1 MCRTRVSGLIVGVVL
16 VLVAYASPTW
26 TQQAPPPEGTTAG
39 QVYKNI
45 QVLGELPANRLMPA
59 MHDMSTALGQECGF
73 CHVEDLASDAKP
85 MKDIARRMITMTQA
99 INSDSFAGQARVGCD
114 TCHRGATL
122 PIVVPSVQPPLR
134 TGDYTWPVEH
144 GEPATPLPTADQIL
158 AAYEQALG
166 GRDALSAVRTPRPHH
181 AAAGVHGRGQR
192 RRHAARAFGR
202 H

>member
-85 MKDIARRMITMTQA
+85 MKDIARRMIHH
-99 INSDSFAGQARVGCD
+99 DAGDQQRLVRGPSARGLRHLSSRRD
-114 TCHRGATL
+114 TADRR
-122 PIVVPSVQPPLR
+122 PL
-134 TGDYTWPVEH
+134 G
-144 GEPATPLPTADQIL
+144 PTA
-158 AAYEQALG
+158 AA
-166 GRDALSAVRTPRPHH
+166 DW
-181 AAAGVHGRGQR
+181 
-192 RRHAARAFGR
+192 
-202 H
+202 